1 MKIGIVGNGFVGKAT
16 SLLACEAVEV
26 LTYDKDPNRREP
38 KDLILKDLAS
48 CDFVFVC
55 VPTPMR
61 KDSSCDLSIVRAVVS
76 DLTTNGVSKRN
87 IVIRSTVP
95 VGTSKELNVH
105 FMPEFLTEANW
116 TNDVRENNV
125 WVMGV
130 RDAKDFH
137 IQRQFHNL
145 ICLAKEAGRVNS
157 DRVSFC
163 STGEA
168 ELAKY
173 ARNCFLATKVSFFNE
188 LHQFCKSKRI
198 DFEQVRQLV
207 ALDKRIDEH
216 HTSVPGPDG
225 KHGFGGTCFP
235 KDMNSLS
242 CQCKGAGMIPHV
254 IDAAIYRNENV
265 DRTEKD
271 WFLDKGRAVS
281 D

>member
-16 SLLACEAVEV
+16 SLFGCDAVEV
-26 LTYDKDPNRREP
+26 LVYDKDPNRCEP
-38 KDLILKDLAS
+38 KGINLKLLAS

-61 KDSSCDLSIVRAVVS
+61 KDASCDLSIVRSVVS
-76 DLTTNGVSKRN
+76 DLTSNGVNKRN

-116 TNDVRENNV
+116 TNDVRENNM

-130 RDAKDFH
+130 RDDKDYH
-137 IQRQFHNL
+137 IHKQFHNL
-145 ICLAKEAGRVNS
+145 IWLAKEAGRVNS
-157 DRVSFC
+157 DRISFC
-163 STGEA
+163 STDEA

-173 ARNCFLATKVSFFNE
+173 VRNCFLATKVSFFNE
-188 LHQFCKSKRI
+188 VHQFCKSKGV
-198 DFEQVRQLV
+198 DFETVRGLI
-207 ALDKRIDEH
+207 ALDKRIEDH

-225 KHGFGGTCFP
+225 KYGFGGTCFP

-242 CQCKGAGMIPHV
+242 CQYKKANITSHI

-265 DRTEKD
+265 DRAEKD
-271 WFLDKGRAVS
+271 WRLDKGRAVS
-281 D
+281 E